1 MFLSTPPSP
10 KLNYYPFKIS
20 YVSSQEQW
28 LPLIWDSSWPTYHH
42 LLPLHS
48 HWPPPSLIHL
58 LVSYPAIHAGMD
70 GWVRDQVVLLCTSC
84 VAIAVVVPLSLVPRP
99 HPKNRERYKGIMIFQ
114 MGPGNE
120 ARYYL
125 SCFEA
130 NLQLQI
136 TVFENMI
143 ITWCFSIATTLVL
156 V

>member
-20 YVSSQEQW
+20 YVSSQERW
-28 LPLIWDSSWPTYHH
+28 LSLIWDSSWPTIIFCHFTH
-42 LLPLHS
+42 TDPLPAWFTCWS
-48 HWPPPSLIHL
+48 RTQPSM
-58 LVSYPAIHAGMD
+58 LVCMD